1 MGNEVSSVCDILSRV
16 EELAAGRSEVDGNML
31 VRSFGRRSY
40 GPLLL
45 LPALLEIS
53 PLSGVPG
60 FASVMALLIALIAA
74 QAILGRE
81 CIWLPN
87 ALSKRSLSSSKV
99 RKASA
104 TMRPLAERLDRWFH
118 GRLRRLT
125 GGAAVRVAAVACL
138 LLACTVPFLDFV
150 PFASTAPMAA
160 IALFGLAL
168 LVHDGVLMVVAFVAA
183 IAAVAFVASLLV

>member
-1 MGNEVSSVCDILSRV
+1 MGSEVRSVCDILARM
-16 EELAAGRSEVDGNML
+16 EELARGHAKVDGRML

-53 PLSGVPG
+53 PLGGVPG
-60 FASVMALLIALIAA
+60 FASVMALLIALVAG
-74 QAILGRE
+74 QAVLGRE
-81 CIWLPN
+81 CIWLPD
-87 ALSKRSLSSSKV
+87 ALSKRSLSSDKV

-104 TMRPLAERLDRWFH
+104 KMRPLAKRLDRWFH
-118 GRLRRLT
+118 GRLQRLT
-125 GGAAVRVAAVACL
+125 GGASTRVAALACM
-138 LLACTVPFLDFV
+138 LLACMVPVLEFV

-168 LVHDGVLMVVAFVAA
+168 LVHDGALM
-183 IAAVAFVASLLV
+183 AVAFVSAIAAFTFVVAVLV